1 MNKAKVLLI
10 YPNQDT
16 VPRVPTALAILS
28 AKLIEKGHDVKVFDL
43 SFLGDKFITDFD
55 YLEDKG
61 LAKKSSFSEA
71 MGSMD
76 NRPLDIIFKEQIRGF
91 PPDLV
96 GITLLQRNYA
106 NTLKCIKLVRD
117 ELGDV
122 PIAAGGIMP
131 TIAPDIVIN
140 TEGIDMINI
149 GEGEESIVELAEASV
164 NGRAFS
170 EIQNVWLKTDN
181 GIKKNPLR
189 PLINMDD
196 SPAYNWELF
205 DERHLIRPYE
215 GKIYR
220 FGSFE
225 FGRGCT
231 KKCTFCA
238 APYLKKAADGLGK
251 YLRYKSIEQLVREMR
266 EKVDQYNL
274 ELIQFCDA
282 DFMQGL
288 RVDTLREFMTLY
300 KQEIGLPFLF
310 QNGPETLNEDR
321 IKILADA
328 GCVTITIG
336 VESGSDRIRRHVIK
350 KPISR
355 ERILRGFDLLRKYK
369 IRSGA
374 NYIIGVPDET
384 EEDVWETIHLNRE
397 IDPASIAANYF
408 VPFIG
413 TELYDVCQQRG
424 YIDSFDSDW
433 NMYKDNSLDMPQLS
447 EKRINELVNILIE
460 DFSETH
466 IPYEYQTPEQV
477 LEMRKVS

>member
-1 MNKAKVLLI
+1 
-10 YPNQDT
+10 
-16 VPRVPTALAILS
+16 
-28 AKLIEKGHDVKVFDL
+28 EKGHEVKIFDL
-43 SFLGDKFITDFD
+43 SFIGDKFITDFD
-55 YLEDKG
+55 YLENKG
-61 LAKKSSFSEA
+61 LAKESSFSEA

-106 NTLKCIKLVRD
+106 STLECIKLVRD

-122 PIAAGGIMP
+122 PIVTGGIMP

-164 NGRAFS
+164 NGRDFS
-170 EIQNVWLKTDN
+170 SIQNVWLKMDK

-238 APYLKKAADGLGK
+238 APYLKQAADGLGK

-266 EKVDQYNL
+266 EKADQYNL

-288 RVDTLREFMTLY
+288 RVGTLKKFMTLY

-328 GCVTITIG
+328 GCVTITI
-336 VESGSDRIRRHVIK
+336 
-350 KPISR
+350 
-355 ERILRGFDLLRKYK
+355 
-369 IRSGA
+369 
-374 NYIIGVPDET
+374 
-384 EEDVWETIHLNRE
+384 
-397 IDPASIAANYF
+397 
-408 VPFIG
+408 
-413 TELYDVCQQRG
+413 
-424 YIDSFDSDW
+424 
-433 NMYKDNSLDMPQLS
+433 
-447 EKRINELVNILIE
+447 
-460 DFSETH
+460 
-466 IPYEYQTPEQV
+466 
-477 LEMRKVS
+477 